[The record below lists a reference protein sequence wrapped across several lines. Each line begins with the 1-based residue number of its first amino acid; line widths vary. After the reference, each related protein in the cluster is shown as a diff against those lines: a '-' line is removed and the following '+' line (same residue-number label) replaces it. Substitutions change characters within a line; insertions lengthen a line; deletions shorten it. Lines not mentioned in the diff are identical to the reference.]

1 MAEGLLKPPTE
12 LKVTEGN
19 VSENFRQWRRQVEL
33 FLLAIGA
40 EEKPKIRQ
48 KAIILHCAGPQAQE
62 ICEQLQ
68 HDENEDVND
77 PQILLKKLHD
87 YYNPRKNEVLESFRF
102 WNIEKVSSCDV
113 FITQLRAQAEKCNFK
128 EKDRMIRD
136 KIIFA
141 VEKRLQ
147 ERLLNHDDLT
157 LKKCIEICQTYEQ
170 TAKGLAEINKE
181 TVVKIDKIEQKK
193 NDNRNNLIDC
203 WFCGGR
209 HAVNRTACPAWGK
222 NCNKCKGKNH
232 FAVKCKTKNKIHM
245 HNAMDEFDQE
255 EQLNSINVLNINRD
269 RMTALFMINSQQIR
283 FQLDTGADVNIIYKK
298 YVKKT
303 QIKKSVQTLT
313 MWNNSKLKNEGTANL
328 VITNP
333 KNKKNYLVTF
343 TVVENHYQCL
353 LGRKTCQS
361 LSLITLNEDRFIS
374 QVNTMDC
381 HLGDLG
387 ETSLTINE
395 NIAPVVSP
403 CRNIPFAFQ
412 KKVEAEIETLVKRKI
427 LIPVNE
433 PTDWVS
439 QMAVVQK
446 PNGDLR
452 ICIEP
457 RHLNTALKREHFKLP
472 TLEAVMPQ
480 FLNAK
485 IFSKLDVKEAY
496 WHVRLDE
503 KSSLLTTMITPY
515 GRYRW
520 SRLPFGLSVIGEIF
534 QKKLTEA
541 LLGLEGCINVA
552 DDIVIVGCGQSKE
565 EAEKD
570 HSDKLKRLRERCK

>member
-12 LKVTEGN
+12 LNVTEGN

-33 FLLAIGA
+33 LLLAIEA

-157 LKKCIEICQTYEQ
+157 LKKCIEICQTYKQ

-313 MWNNSKLKNEGTANL
+313 M
-328 VITNP
+328 
-333 KNKKNYLVTF
+333 
-343 TVVENHYQCL
+343 
-353 LGRKTCQS
+353 
-361 LSLITLNEDRFIS
+361 
-374 QVNTMDC
+374 
-381 HLGDLG
+381 
-387 ETSLTINE
+387 
-395 NIAPVVSP
+395 
-403 CRNIPFAFQ
+403 
-412 KKVEAEIETLVKRKI
+412 
-427 LIPVNE
+427 
-433 PTDWVS
+433 
-439 QMAVVQK
+439 
-446 PNGDLR
+446 
-452 ICIEP
+452 
-457 RHLNTALKREHFKLP
+457 
-472 TLEAVMPQ
+472 
-480 FLNAK
+480 
-485 IFSKLDVKEAY
+485 
-496 WHVRLDE
+496 
-503 KSSLLTTMITPY
+503 
-515 GRYRW
+515 
-520 SRLPFGLSVIGEIF
+520 
-534 QKKLTEA
+534 
-541 LLGLEGCINVA
+541 
-552 DDIVIVGCGQSKE
+552 
-565 EAEKD
+565 
-570 HSDKLKRLRERCK
+570 

>member
-12 LKVTEGN
+12 LNVTEGN
-19 VSENFRQWRRQVEL
+19 VSENFRQWKRQVEL

-48 KAIILHCAGPQAQE
+48 KAIILHCAGLQAQE

-68 HDENEDVND
+68 YDENEDVND
-77 PQILLKKLHD
+77 PQILLKKLRD

-113 FITQLRAQAEKCNFK
+113 FIMQLRAQAKKFNFK

-298 YVKKT
+298 YIKKT

-328 VITNP
+328 IITNP

-412 KKVEAEIETLVKRKI
+412 KKVEAEIKTLVKRKI

-446 PNGDLR
+446 PNGD
-452 ICIEP
+452 
-457 RHLNTALKREHFKLP
+457 FKDL
-472 TLEAVMPQ
+472 
-480 FLNAK
+480 
-485 IFSKLDVKEAY
+485 
-496 WHVRLDE
+496 H
-503 KSSLLTTMITPY
+503 
-515 GRYRW
+515 
-520 SRLPFGLSVIGEIF
+520 
-534 QKKLTEA
+534 
-541 LLGLEGCINVA
+541 
-552 DDIVIVGCGQSKE
+552 
-565 EAEKD
+565 
-570 HSDKLKRLRERCK
+570 